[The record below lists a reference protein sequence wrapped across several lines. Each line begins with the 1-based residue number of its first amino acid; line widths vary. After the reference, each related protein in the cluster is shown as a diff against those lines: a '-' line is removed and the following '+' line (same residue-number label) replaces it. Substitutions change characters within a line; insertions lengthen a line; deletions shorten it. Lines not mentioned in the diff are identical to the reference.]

1 MIPGAPAD
9 DVPVATDGREGWLL
23 PLLGGRF
30 QLLVYVDDAAWWSP
44 LELPASSGL
53 PAIEVIAITGT
64 PIAVPG
70 VRSVHDL
77 GGRFAQRFDAQNGSA
92 WLLRPDQ
99 HVAARWRKVD
109 ADKVQA
115 ALLRA
120 LGRAV
125 TPADAARA
133 DVQAVE

>member
-1 MIPGAPAD
+1 MVPGAPAD
-9 DVPVATDGREGWLL
+9 DAPVATDGRECWLL

-44 LELPASSGL
+44 LDLPAASGL
-53 PAIEVIAITGT
+53 PAIEVIAVTGT

-70 VRSVHDL
+70 VRSLHDL
-77 GGRFAQRFDAQNGSA
+77 RGRFAQRFDAQNGSA

-99 HVAARWRKVD
+99 HIVARWRKVEP
-109 ADKVQA
+109 DKVQA

-120 LGRAV
+120 LGRAAAP
-125 TPADAARA
+125 TAAARA
-133 DVQAVE
+133 EVQPVE